1 MQYIFTYRYIH
12 IYIYNIY
19 IYMYMFIY
27 KDLPTISPEP
37 QRPSGH
43 QAERRG
49 ASARNSNGKAETS
62 VELAEALVAVA
73 AVAAV
78 GAVGARVTS

>member
-1 MQYIFTYRYIH
+1 
-12 IYIYNIY
+12 
-19 IYMYMFIY
+19 MFIY

-62 VELAEALVAVA
+62 VELAEALVFVCSRCSRFT
-73 AVAAV
+73 
-78 GAVGARVTS
+78 GNIMIMQL